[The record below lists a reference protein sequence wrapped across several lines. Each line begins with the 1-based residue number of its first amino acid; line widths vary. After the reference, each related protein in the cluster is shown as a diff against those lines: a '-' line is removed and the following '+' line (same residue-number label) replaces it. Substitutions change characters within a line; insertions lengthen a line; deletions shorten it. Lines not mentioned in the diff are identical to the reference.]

1 MSSYVTYVLTI
12 SSIRHIFKSDIES
25 ICAEYG
31 LKYYHAED
39 LYDWLIK
46 ETISDILGGHR
57 HFVQNHQ
64 KHDVYFLVYQNKY
77 TPMLKTYI
85 QSQLTSLNINLNIQ
99 SQVCLALDCY
109 PVYKLMVCGDTLFIS
124 KGITYA

>member
-1 MSSYVTYVLTI
+1 MRSNIMSNYVTYVLTI
-12 SSIRHIFKSDIES
+12 SGIRHVFKRD
-25 ICAEYG
+25 

-64 KHDVYFLVYQNKY
+64 KHDVYFLIYRNKY

-85 QSQLTSLNINLNIQ
+85 QSQLISLNINLNIQ
-99 SQVCLALDCY
+99 SQVSLALDCY